1 MYEFNTR
8 ERLMLHLARFNNLDV
23 NIEFGAPGDV
33 TQDGIAAA
41 LGITRSHACTT
52 LLRMEKAGEVLVGL
66 SRISG
71 SNCKVKKKI
80 YVLSEHG
87 KEVLNSLLDNLEASG
102 IPRSEL
108 TLQHPVNRMSAD
120 MMRDMPRE
128 ERDVVGMLCLLR
140 RNVKRQKLDLRGI
153 YGLPFDSR
161 GNLAIRPDARDRFLM
176 TATEEDLLR
185 WHSAAADVYQSN
197 WEDLPERLHHLLN
210 SGRLR
215 EAVKLAT
222 EYRFAIADSWDAGI
236 MGTMRALCERT
247 GDEELSLIT
256 ALLALRVGAVTD
268 ARAAMRTAG
277 ESDRAKA
284 MQAEALLAEGK
295 TNEALDVA
303 LDCYSEDRYTS
314 LTLGKCMNAAGRYEE
329 ALIYLR
335 MSRRRMMESGCLFR
349 LDEVIEQEAIADKAL
364 GRNERASA
372 LEEAARATRKGGS
385 DHNRGRTLD
394 GFRERCCSSGCRGR
408 RCTAP

>member
-8 ERLMLHLARFNNLDV
+8 ERMMLHLSRFNNLDI
-23 NIEFGAPGDV
+23 NMEFGAPGDV

-66 SRISG
+66 SRVSN

-87 KEVLNSLLDNLEASG
+87 KEVLNSLLDDLEATG

-108 TLQHPVNRMSAD
+108 TLQHPVNRMSTD
-120 MMRDMPRE
+120 MMRDMPQE
-128 ERDVVGMLCLLR
+128 ERDVVGMLCVLR
-140 RNVKRQKLDLRGI
+140 RSVKRQKLDLQGI
-153 YGLPFDSR
+153 YGMPFDSR
-161 GNLAIRPDARDRFLM
+161 GNLSMRPDARERFLA
-176 TATEEDLLR
+176 TATEKDLIR
-185 WHSAAADVYQSN
+185 WHSAAADVYESN
-197 WEDLPERLHHLLN
+197 WEDLPERLHHLLS

-215 EAVKLAT
+215 EAVKLAM

-236 MGTMRALCERT
+236 MTTMCDLCERT
-247 GDEELSLIT
+247 GEEELSLVT
-256 ALLALRVGAVTD
+256 VLLALRVGAISD
-268 ARAAMRTAG
+268 ARRALATAG

-284 MQAEALLAEGK
+284 MLAEVLLAEGR
-295 TNEALDVA
+295 TDEALNVA

-314 LTLGKCMNAAGRYEE
+314 LTLGKCMSAAGRFEE
-329 ALIYLR
+329 ALVYLR

-349 LDEVIEQEAIADKAL
+349 LDEVIHEEARADKAL

-372 LEEAARATRKGGS
+372 LEEAAKVTRKDGS
-385 DHNRGRTLD
+385 DQSRGRTHGWFQRTVLL
-394 GFRERCCSSGCRGR
+394 FRMSKSEM
-408 RCTAP
+408 